1 MSTPI
6 NDANDQ
12 LLKQTLRMTA
22 ILVGSLV
29 VFVGVL
35 SLLAVLVT
43 SKAVGTSP
51 KADNTDQAAKKP
63 LSI

>member
-1 MSTPI
+1 MSSDT
-6 NDANDQ
+6 NDQ
-12 LLKQTLRMTA
+12 LLKRTLRLTA

-29 VFVGVL
+29 VFMGIL

-43 SKAVGTSP
+43 AKAFGTSP
-51 KADNTDQAAKKP
+51 KADNTEQAAKKP